1 MGQVDIPYM
10 IEYHVAMTAKIKR
23 INVAS
28 TDDFFTAEE
37 AGDFL
42 EIRPAVVRNY
52 LAEGKLTTYKF
63 KSLTLVKIEE
73 LMEWKSTRGRR

>member
-1 MGQVDIPYM
+1 MGQVDILYM
-10 IEYHVAMTAKIKR
+10 MEYHVAMTAKIKR

-42 EIRPAVVRNY
+42 EIRPAVVRN
-52 LAEGKLTTYKF
+52 
-63 KSLTLVKIEE
+63 
-73 LMEWKSTRGRR
+73 